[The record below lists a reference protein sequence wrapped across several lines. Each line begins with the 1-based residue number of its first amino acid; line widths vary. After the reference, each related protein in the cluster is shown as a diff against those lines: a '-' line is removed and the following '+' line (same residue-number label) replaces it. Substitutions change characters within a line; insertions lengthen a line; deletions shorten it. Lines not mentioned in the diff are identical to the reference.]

1 MINWWHGLNDRER
14 HLVSI
19 GAPIL
24 LFALLYW
31 GIWTPFSNY
40 VQEVEDQLQT
50 QRNTLAWMQKKG
62 GEIKALQASGGNR
75 VDLNMTL
82 EGVVNLTSRQMGLT
96 LTRLQ
101 PINNQLQVETAD
113 IEFDRLVNWLV
124 TMERDYGVRVKLIE
138 LAAGEQHTG
147 VVKLRRLQVGRD

>member
-1 MINWWHGLNDRER
+1 MINWWQGLNERER
-14 HLVSI
+14 RLVAI
-19 GAPIL
+19 CGPL
-24 LFALLYW
+24 LLIAILYW
-31 GIWTPFSNY
+31 GLWTPFANH
-40 VQEVEDQLQT
+40 VAEVKQQLQN
-50 QRNTLAWMQKKG
+50 QRNTLAWMQQKG

-82 EGVVNLTSRQMGLT
+82 EGGVNLTSRQMGLT

-101 PINNQLQVETAD
+101 PLNNQLQVETED
-113 IEFDRLVNWLV
+113 LEFDRLVNWLV

-138 LAAGEQHTG
+138 LSAGEQHTG

>member
-1 MINWWHGLNDRER
+1 MINWWQGLNDRER
-14 HLVSI
+14 RLVAI
-19 GAPIL
+19 CGPLL
-24 LFALLYW
+24 LFAILYW
-31 GIWTPFSNY
+31 GIWSPFSAH
-40 VQEVEDQLQT
+40 VQEVEQQLQK

-75 VDLNMTL
+75 VDLTMTL

-101 PINNQLQVETAD
+101 PLNNQLQVETAD

-138 LAAGEQHTG
+138 LAAGEQRTG